1 MLDTHQAIE
10 TPEGIAI
17 EIVVAGPVSR
27 ALAWLLDTL
36 IRSAIYIVLFIPAS
50 FLGKM
55 GFGILMILIFFIEWF
70 YPVYF
75 EVLKNGATP
84 GKQSLG
90 LRVLQDDATPIGWSA
105 SIVRNLLRVV
115 DFLPVFYG
123 FGLITML
130 LNKDFKRLGD
140 IVAGTVVVYTDK
152 KPPAFE
158 SNEVRAR
165 SPAYPLQLE
174 EQQAILS
181 FAERS
186 PFLTEDRAEE
196 LAGLTGPL
204 VENTRSPMRQLL
216 AISNWIAGKHR

>member
-1 MLDTHQAIE
+1 MLDTRQAIE

-36 IRSAIYIVLFIPAS
+36 IRSAIYIALAIPAS

-55 GFGILMILIFFIEWF
+55 GWGILLILIFLIEWF

-75 EVLKNGATP
+75 EVMKNGATP

-90 LRVLQDDATPIGWSA
+90 LRVLHDDATPIGWSA
-105 SIVRNLLRVV
+105 SVVRNLLRVV
-115 DFLPVFYG
+115 DFLPAFYG

-140 IVAGTVVVYTDK
+140 IVAGTVVVYADK
-152 KPPAFE
+152 TPPVFE
-158 SNEVRAR
+158 ANDI
-165 SPAYPLQLE
+165 PATAPPFPLQLT

-181 FAERS
+181 FAQRS
-186 PFLTEDRAEE
+186 PLLTDERAEE
-196 LAGLTGPL
+196 LAALTGPL
-204 VENTRSPMRQLL
+204 VENTGSARQRLL
-216 AISNWIAGKHR
+216 AISNWIAGKRA